1 MHQTLTTI
9 SVRIKSSDN
18 NMHIENQLTI
28 CALKTSKRSAL
39 VPARAFAGVMLPPRQ
54 KVKVCP
60 DPVPVDSGVD
70 TWKVELL

>member
-9 SVRIKSSDN
+9 YVRIKSSDN

-39 VPARAFAGVMLPPRQ
+39 VPGTRMLWLREHYGGLDGQ
-54 KVKVCP
+54 WKKV
-60 DPVPVDSGVD
+60 SHN
-70 TWKVELL
+70 